1 MVFGLMRGAMDYA
14 VGGGEEAGGV
24 DCATGGG
31 QCYYSSDYGNVGV
44 HVGVTLMDSW
54 KFHVYNIWPISTEEI

>member
-1 MVFGLMRGAMDYA
+1 MWKRPWVCEYA

-31 QCYYSSDYGNVGV
+31 CYYSSEHDDVGV
-44 HVGVTLMDSW
+44 HVVVTHSGTVTFPNLFFLVCSQ
-54 KFHVYNIWPISTEEI
+54 HRIN